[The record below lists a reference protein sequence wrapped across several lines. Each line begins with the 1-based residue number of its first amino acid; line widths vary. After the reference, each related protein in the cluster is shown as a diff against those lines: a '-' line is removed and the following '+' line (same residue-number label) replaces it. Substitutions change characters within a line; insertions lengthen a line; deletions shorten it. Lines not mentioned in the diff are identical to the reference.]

1 MKSANTKLKSELL
14 GLIDQMETQLV
25 RIQTARAER
34 FRDKKKA
41 RLARQAN
48 KDRTYL
54 ENTHKITR
62 LKREIEQMYIEL
74 EHQYNNEGL
83 VELENTRHRVT
94 VVHGQGAPPIIAV
107 VGHLS
112 SALAGGVPMAHP

>member
-1 MKSANTKLKSELL
+1 MMKSANTKLKSELL

-25 RIQTARAER
+25 RIQTSRAER

-41 RLARQAN
+41 LLARQAN

-62 LKREIEQMYIEL
+62 LKREIDQMYIEL

-83 VELENTRHRVT
+83 VELENKVEEEKKLLRAKHDEAKAMYKLNKN
-94 VVHGQGAPPIIAV
+94 QDK
-107 VGHLS
+107 HLIK
-112 SALAGGVPMAHP
+112 